1 MTPAQDGFVSS
12 TRGTLTLH
20 LVMIEILQEVKQ
32 LHPKLEYSAV
42 NKLTSIK
49 LEVIDCTLTQPR
61 FTRIYSSHV
70 KGSLRRWDDLIDW
83 IRLDLPKAKVERTQK
98 IMLTGLS
105 SRPKIH
111 ELNRWMRSRL
121 GSDCLLIVASRIAR
135 IGMCRA
141 LVFVCTLAMVK
152 GLSEDRIHDR
162 LEGAMFGN
170 ETVRILVERSDG
182 QASATKYQQ
191 EAAPLVVLGSSRLPP
206 HWPMCRT
213 LMSGVRAKPFQI
225 PKYSSEDAGTSWKQE
240 QTRLPRSLS
249 RGNLSEGRL
258 YCKITSPFNN
268 TTKKLYRLSYS
279 YACVFRTLCQNFY
292 CLQDKAERL
301 YTMTAPHF
309 PIQAGTHQPDPLSI
323 QNMAQPVGN
332 QGLSS
337 YSNTVPQQ
345 YGLIP
350 AASMYFNPAILQ
362 SMDVSSEKNLHPKP
376 EMCQRVMTGQGQH
389 NQAYQEPGPFMPAP
403 IREPEVPVSAPAW
416 TRSTKHRRL
425 KPGDA
430 PAALDHPGSRTYNG
444 QLQMVS
450 TWRFQDHQ
458 GNQPRRGL
466 SHHSIKH
473 RITRAMVS
481 HRSGVPR
488 SPGAQARNAETDRH
502 VEWPQ
507 RPLVR
512 RVPLALQPPLP
523 SIRSL
528 IPELP
533 KTFATHTEVSTAHQS
548 LYGAAKRQE

>member
-12 TRGTLTLH
+12 TRGTLELH
-20 LVMIEILQEVKQ
+20 LVIIEILQEVKQ

-42 NKLTSIK
+42 NKLRSIK

-61 FTRIYSSHV
+61 FARIYSSHV
-70 KGSLRRWDDLIDW
+70 KGSPRRRDDPVDRIRWD
-83 IRLDLPKAKVERTQK
+83 LPRANVERTQK

-105 SRPKIH
+105 SRPNIH
-111 ELNRWMRSRL
+111 ELNHWMCSKL

-152 GLSEDRIHDR
+152 GLSEDRVYNC

-182 QASATKYQQ
+182 QASATKRQQ
-191 EAAPLVVLGSSRLPP
+191 EAAPLVVLGSSRVPP

-213 LMSGVRAKPFQI
+213 LTSGVRAKPFQI
-225 PKYSSEDAGTSWKQE
+225 PKYSSEMPK
-240 QTRLPRSLS
+240 P
-249 RGNLSEGRL
+249 
-258 YCKITSPFNN
+258 
-268 TTKKLYRLSYS
+268 YRPSYS
-279 YACVFRTLCQNFY
+279 YACVLYAAHIANTFY
-292 CLQDKAERL
+292 HLQDKAERL
-301 YTMTAPHF
+301 YTMTAPNSSVH
-309 PIQAGTHQPDPLSI
+309 PGTHQPHPLSI
-323 QNMAQPVGN
+323 QNMVHPVGN

-337 YSNTVPQQ
+337 CGNTMVQQ
-345 YGLIP
+345 YGLVP
-350 AASMYFNPAILQ
+350 AASMYNNPAILQ

-533 KTFATHTEVSTAHQS
+533 KTFANHTEVSTGHQS

>member
-12 TRGTLTLH
+12 TRGTLELH
-20 LVMIEILQEVKQ
+20 LVIIEILQEVKQ

-42 NKLTSIK
+42 NKLRASSS
-49 LEVIDCTLTQPR
+49 
-61 FTRIYSSHV
+61 RIYSSHV

-111 ELNRWMRSRL
+111 ELNHWMRSRL

-240 QTRLPRSLS
+240 QTRLPRSL
-249 RGNLSEGRL
+249 RL
-258 YCKITSPFNN
+258 YCKITSPFNS

-279 YACVFRTLCQNFY
+279 YACVFRTHL
-292 CLQDKAERL
+292 L

>member
-12 TRGTLTLH
+12 TRGTLELH
-20 LVMIEILQEVKQ
+20 LVIIEILQEVKQ

-42 NKLTSIK
+42 NKLRSIK

-61 FTRIYSSHV
+61 FARIYSSHV

-83 IRLDLPKAKVERTQK
+83 IRLDLPKANVEGTQK
-98 IMLTGLS
+98 ILLTGLS
-105 SRPKIH
+105 SRPNIH
-111 ELNRWMRSRL
+111 ELNHWMRSRL

-152 GLSEDRIHDR
+152 GLSEDRIHDG

-182 QASATKYQQ
+182 QASATKCQQ

-206 HWPMCRT
+206 QWPMCRN

-225 PKYSSEDAGTSWKQE
+225 PKYSSEDAGTSWKRE
-240 QTRLPRSLS
+240 QTRLPRYLG
-249 RGNLSEGRL
+249 RGNLSGGRL
-258 YCKITSPFNN
+258 YCKITSPFNS

-279 YACVFRTLCQNFY
+279 YACVFRTHCQQFY
-292 CLQDKAERL
+292 RLQDKAEKL

-309 PIQAGTHQPDPLSI
+309 PIQAGTHQPGPLSI
-323 QNMAQPVGN
+323 QNMVKPVEN
-332 QGLSS
+332 QGISS
-337 YSNTVPQQ
+337 YSNTMPQQ

-350 AASMYFNPAILQ
+350 AASMYVSPAVLQ
-362 SMDVSSEKNLHPKP
+362 SMDVPSEKSLHPKS
-376 EMCQRVMTGQGQH
+376 ETWQKVMTGQGQH
-389 NQAYQEPGPFMPAP
+389 NQEHQEPRPFMPAP
-403 IREPEVPVSAPAW
+403 IRESDMPTSASAW
-416 TRSTKHRRL
+416 IRNTKHRRL
-425 KPGDA
+425 KPGYA
-430 PAALDHPGSRTYNG
+430 PATFGQQRSRACHG
-444 QLQMVS
+444 QLQMMS

-458 GNQPRRGL
+458 GNQPQGGL
-466 SHHSIKH
+466 STHSVKH
-473 RITRAMVS
+473 RVTRAMAS
-481 HRSGVPR
+481 RRSGAPR
-488 SPGAQARNAETDRH
+488 SPGAQTRNVETDCH
-502 VEWPQ
+502 AEWLQ

-512 RVPLALQPPLP
+512 RVPSALQPRLP

-533 KTFATHTEVSTAHQS
+533 ETFANQTEVFDSTS
-548 LYGAAKRQE
+548 KFV

>member
-12 TRGTLTLH
+12 TRGTLELH
-20 LVMIEILQEVKQ
+20 LVIIEILQEVKQ

-42 NKLTSIK
+42 NKLRSIK

-61 FTRIYSSHV
+61 FARIYSSHV

-105 SRPKIH
+105 SRPNIH
-111 ELNRWMRSRL
+111 ELNHWMRSRL

-170 ETVRILVERSDG
+170 KTVRILVERSDG

-206 HWPMCRT
+206 HWPICRT

-240 QTRLPRSLS
+240 RTRLPRSLG

-258 YCKITSPFNN
+258 YCKITSPFNS

-279 YACVFRTLCQNFY
+279 YACVFRTHCQQFY

-301 YTMTAPHF
+301 YTMTAPHSSVH
-309 PIQAGTHQPDPLSI
+309 PGTRQPHPLSI
-323 QNMAQPVGN
+323 QNMVHPVGN

-337 YSNTVPQQ
+337 CSNTMVQQ
-345 YGLIP
+345 YGLTP
-350 AASMYFNPAILQ
+350 AASMYINPAVLQ
-362 SMDVSSEKNLHPKP
+362 SVDVPLEKHLHPKP

-389 NQAYQEPGPFMPAP
+389 SQEHQEPGPFMSAP
-403 IREPEVPVSAPAW
+403 IHEPEVPVSAPAW
-416 TRSTKHRRL
+416 TRNTKHRRL

-430 PAALDHPGSRTYNG
+430 PAALDHRGSRTYNG

-488 SPGAQARNAETDRH
+488 SPGAQARNVETDRH
-502 VEWPQ
+502 VEWTQ

-533 KTFATHTEVSTAHQS
+533 KTFANHTNVSTAHQS